1 MARPGHVALTS
12 SIQGLLSGPES
23 HLGRT
28 GLSHVLAFT
37 HNIEMPHTVDTG
49 VFGGQPMHR
58 PVSFIKPI
66 DAVSPQLYQ
75 ALCERELLTKVLFF
89 WTQFS
94 QQGRVELFYEIE
106 LRQAR
111 LISLSPEM
119 PDLRFGEH
127 DALPYREKVGLIYE
141 SINWRYGP
149 SAEVEYQTKT
159 EASRS

>member
-1 MARPGHVALTS
+1 MARPGFVALTS

-23 HLGRT
+23 QIGRS
-28 GLSHVLAFT
+28 GLSQVLAFS
-37 HNIEMPHTVDTG
+37 HNVEMPLSTDTG

-58 PVSFIKPI
+58 PVVFVKPI

-75 ALCERELLTKVLFF
+75 ALCERERLSSVLFF

-94 QQGRVELFYEIE
+94 TQGQVELLYEIE

-111 LISLSPEM
+111 VISLSPEM

-127 DALPYREKVGLIYE
+127 DALPYLEKVGLIYE
-141 SINWRYGP
+141 TINWRYGP
-149 SAEVEYQTKT
+149 SAESEYQTKA
-159 EASRS
+159 EVGKL